1 VIAVAAA
8 AMLAPSSWVGT
19 YTLPAAAEPVSIEL
33 QLSGATGTVSLGP
46 GHASLNRV
54 SVVLRG
60 NRIRFSLP
68 GLPRDILFDGTVDGA
83 RLHGTAQQGSLRG
96 SFALRRGFDRIL
108 SLLGVYR
115 STAGDDV
122 AILEA
127 DGLAPF
133 LVEFRTGATHGIG
146 GTLTV
151 GERLGDT
158 HGDGSIAVDA
168 AGFSWKR
175 THYVRIALP
184 QREVRVGV
192 DAATLTLPVGRGPF
206 PAVAM
211 VHGSGARP
219 RDEFDVFT
227 AFLALHGIAVL
238 ADDKRGVGESVGV
251 FPGEAASDATIDV
264 LARDAQAEVRFLT
277 RLPQVD
283 PQRVGLFGD
292 SQAGWIVPLAAAR
305 QPSVRWAMLNSG
317 PTTTVGETDY
327 WAALAGQS
335 QTPPSG
341 TRRSMLAQVRRAG
354 RSGFDPTPYLR
365 RLKIPILW
373 MYGSDDRNVPTELCL
388 ERLAALKAGHDYKA
402 VVLPTTHTPL
412 ILPTGL
418 LTSLPQ
424 SPGFERRF
432 FPALHDWLGRHNLGR

>member
-1 VIAVAAA
+1 VIALAAA
-8 AMLAPSSWVGT
+8 AALVPSSWVGT
-19 YTLPAAAEPVSIEL
+19 YTVPATAAPVAIEM
-33 QLSGATGTVSLGP
+33 QLDGSTATVSLGP
-46 GHASLNRV
+46 GHASLQRV
-54 SVVLRG
+54 AVTISG

-68 GLPRDILFDGTVDGA
+68 GLPQDVSFDGSVQGA
-83 RLHGTAQQGSLRG
+83 RLRGTVRQGSLRG
-96 SFALRRGFDRIL
+96 TVSLRRGFDRIL
-108 SLLGVYR
+108 ALLGVYR
-115 STAGDDV
+115 SDRGADV

-133 LVEFRTGATHGIG
+133 LTEFRTGATHGIG
-146 GTLTV
+146 GLLTV
-151 GERLGDT
+151 GWRLGDT
-158 HGDGSIAVDA
+158 RGNGSIAVDA
-168 AGFSWKR
+168 GGFTWKG
-175 THYVRIALP
+175 THYSRVALP

-192 DAATLTLPVGRGPF
+192 DAATLTLPAGRGPF

-238 ADDKRGVGESVGV
+238 ADDKRGVGESGGV
-251 FPGEAASDATIDV
+251 FPGELASYATIDV
-264 LARDAQAEVRFLT
+264 LARDAQAEVRFLA

-283 PQRVGLFGD
+283 PRRVGLFGD

-305 QPSVRWAMLNSG
+305 EPRVQWAILNSG

-335 QTPPSG
+335 QSPPSG
-341 TRRSMLAQVRRAG
+341 TRSSMLAEVRRAG
-354 RSGFDPTPYLR
+354 RSGFDPTPFLR
-365 RLKIPILW
+365 RLRIPILW

-388 ERLAALKAGHDYKA
+388 ERLAALKAGHDYTA

-418 LTSLPQ
+418 LTSLSQ
-424 SPGFERRF
+424 SPGFDRRF
-432 FPALHDWLGRHNLGR
+432 FPAIDGWLRRHRVGR